1 MIETENED
9 DFFQR
14 LSLQIDPK
22 QEAVR
27 IDKYLSDRLGKISR
41 NRIQQAI
48 KAESVLVNDLPV
60 KSNYKIRPGNLISAV
75 FPRHFSE
82 EDTFPWKMRSL
93 GRNVSEE
100 ETFCIGKHI
109 S

>member
-75 FPRHFSE
+75 FKCTQCAKVTVLFNKPRLA
-82 EDTFPWKMRSL
+82 KRAI
-93 GRNVSEE
+93 GRMP
-100 ETFCIGKHI
+100 
-109 S
+109 